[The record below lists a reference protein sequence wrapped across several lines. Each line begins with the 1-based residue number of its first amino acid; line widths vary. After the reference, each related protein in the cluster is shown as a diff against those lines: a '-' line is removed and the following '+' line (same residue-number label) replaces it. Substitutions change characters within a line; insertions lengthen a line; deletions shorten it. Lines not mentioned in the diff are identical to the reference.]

1 MASDTYAR
9 WRHPGRRPREDGGRG
24 RSAAA
29 TSQGAPRVRQPQDAG
44 EKQEGILLQGLQS
57 CPHLDSGRRT
67 LELREIICCLKPP
80 SSGCSITAAPGNS
93 ITVPILRISRRGGR
107 RAQKRWGGWGLTWHL
122 DAVSWSPGRALGML
136 CRVSLFGPSHSGLS
150 QFREGQI
157 LESNSESKRREFFWL
172 T

>member
-1 MASDTYAR
+1 MLFEATQLEVFRYSGPRKLHHSSD
-9 WRHPGRRPREDGGRG
+9 
-24 RSAAA
+24 
-29 TSQGAPRVRQPQDAG
+29 
-44 EKQEGILLQGLQS
+44 
-57 CPHLDSGRRT
+57 
-67 LELREIICCLKPP
+67 
-80 SSGCSITAAPGNS
+80 
-93 ITVPILRISRRGGR
+93 LRISRRGGR

-122 DAVSWSPGRALGML
+122 DAVSWSPGRALGVL